1 VGVTVTDAWENCVL
15 SATLVAVTVTLVVND
30 TLGAVNRPLWEIV
43 PFEVDQVTA
52 RFELLL
58 TVAENC
64 CVAPATTLADAG
76 VIETETAVA
85 GLTETEA

>member
-1 VGVTVTDAWENCVL
+1 MACADWVL
-15 SATLVAVTVTLVVND
+15 SATLVAFTVTLMVD
-30 TLGAVNRPLWEIV
+30 PTLGAVNKPVGEMV
-43 PFEVDQVTA
+43 PFEACQLTA
-52 RFELLL
+52 MFDVLF

-64 CVAPATTLADAG
+64 CVAPPTRLADAG